1 MRKIVMSLTSAVSIM
16 VMVVFSVVVYY
27 NMTLPN
33 QYYVT
38 EDSSLHLNRHFEI
51 IAEKK
56 MHKSVKGQVSKSLQP
71 SDTTELKLLGIFPI
85 KEVSV
90 KTVERPMLIPGGSP
104 FGIKMLTEGV
114 VVIGIADVDSEDG
127 YLCPAREAGIQVGD
141 IILDID
147 GQEVE
152 SNDDIASIIEKS
164 QGGKV
169 EVSLKRND
177 KKLTVF
183 LKPILSSSNKCYK
196 VGIWVRDSS
205 AGIGTVTYYDPKNS
219 TFGGL
224 GHPVCDVDT
233 GEILPLMSG
242 EVVAVNVSGA
252 TKGLVGE
259 PGELIGSFVSKTA
272 IGKLLINNETGVF
285 GTLNSAPTSFEPM
298 PMVMKQDVEIGAA
311 KILVTTEGNQPKE
324 YDIEIERIQF
334 RDKNATKNLVI
345 RVVDPALLA
354 KTGGIVQGMSG
365 SPIIQNGAIVG
376 AVTHVFVNNPEKGY
390 GIFCENMYNFTQNIE
405 NEAA

>member
-27 NMTLPN
+27 NVTLPN
-33 QYYVT
+33 QYYIT

-71 SDTTELKLLGIFPI
+71 SDSTELKLLGIFPI

-141 IILDID
+141 VILDID

-152 SNDDIASIIEKS
+152 SNDDIAGIIEKS
-164 QGGKV
+164 QGSKV
-169 EVSLKRND
+169 KVSLKRDD
-177 KKLTVF
+177 KKLTVS
-183 LKPILSSSNKCYK
+183 LEPIFSSSNDCYK

-242 EVVAVNVSGA
+242 EVVAVNISGA
-252 TKGLVGE
+252 TKV
-259 PGELIGSFVSKTA
+259 
-272 IGKLLINNETGVF
+272 
-285 GTLNSAPTSFEPM
+285 
-298 PMVMKQDVEIGAA
+298 
-311 KILVTTEGNQPKE
+311 
-324 YDIEIERIQF
+324 
-334 RDKNATKNLVI
+334 
-345 RVVDPALLA
+345 
-354 KTGGIVQGMSG
+354 
-365 SPIIQNGAIVG
+365 
-376 AVTHVFVNNPEKGY
+376 
-390 GIFCENMYNFTQNIE
+390 
-405 NEAA
+405 